1 MILSILSAFIS
12 TIGFS
17 IVFHVQKKHLL
28 ICGATGAISW
38 TIYLLLNQKGNSSVL
53 ASFLATLVVTTLSY
67 LLAKKRKTPITV
79 FLIAGII
86 PLVPGLGLYRMMYAL
101 LEEDYSLA
109 LDYATLTFE
118 IAGVIAGA
126 IVIISLLPLL
136 WRKPIKKQT
145 KRPPQ

>member
-12 TIGFS
+12 TLGFS

-28 ICGATGAISW
+28 ICGAVGAISW
-38 TIYLLLNQKGNSSVL
+38 TIYLLLNEQGNSSVL
-53 ASFLATLVVTTLSY
+53 ASFLATLFVTALSY

-86 PLVPGLGLYRMMYAL
+86 PLVPGLGLYRMMSAL
-101 LEEDYSLA
+101 LDEDYSLA

-126 IVIISLLPLL
+126 IVIVSLLPLL
-136 WRKPIKKQT
+136 WKKPRKKDNN
-145 KRPPQ
+145 

>member
-28 ICGATGAISW
+28 ICGMVGAISW
-38 TIYLLLNQKGNSSVL
+38 TIYLLLNDQGNSSVF

-86 PLVPGLGLYRMMYAL
+86 PLVPGLGLYRMMSAL
-101 LEEDYSLA
+101 LDENYSLA

-126 IVIISLLPLL
+126 IVIVSLLPLL
-136 WRKPIKKQT
+136 WRKPRKK
-145 KRPPQ
+145 